1 MGNTVREPAVS
12 GLFYPADVSILSRQ
26 IDEYLEAAESVEPA
40 PKAMIV
46 PHAGYI
52 YSGPVA
58 ASAYARLIKVREK
71 INRVILLGP
80 AHRVGFRGLAG
91 PLSHSFRTPL
101 GAVEIDVEQIKQ
113 ITAQFPQ
120 VIQDDR
126 PHAEEHSL
134 EVHLPFLQRILG
146 DFTLVPLVVGK
157 ATADEVAEV
166 LEALWNGPETL
177 IVISSDLSHF
187 YDYTTA
193 IKRDTST
200 SAAIEALHGEDIG
213 PEDACGY
220 LPVRGLLKVA
230 SKKSMQAQTIDQRN
244 SGDTAGSKDRVVG
257 YGAYT
262 FS

>member
-1 MGNTVREPAVS
+1 MDNIVREPAVS
-12 GLFYPADVSILSRQ
+12 GLFYPADVAILSRE
-26 IDEYLEAAESVEPA
+26 IDQYLQEAESTGPA

-58 ASAYARLIKVREK
+58 ATAYARLINDREK
-71 INRVILLGP
+71 IKRVILLGP

-101 GAVEIDVEQIKQ
+101 GAVQIDIEQLKQ
-113 ITAQFPQ
+113 ISTQFPQ
-120 VIQDDR
+120 VIQNDR
-126 PHAEEHSL
+126 PHVEEHSL

-146 DFTLVPLVVGK
+146 DFKLVPLVVGQ

-187 YDYTTA
+187 HDYTTA
-193 IKRDTST
+193 RELDSNT
-200 SAAIEALHGEDIG
+200 SAAIESLHGEDIG
-213 PEDACGY
+213 PEDACGF

-230 SKKSMQAQTIDQRN
+230 SRKGMKARTIDQRN